1 MLRVSVQ
8 LITCAFALLVAGTS
22 VAQQPV
28 PASPLSAI
36 QQPAP
41 QHPVRA
47 DIDYRVITPQPT
59 ATKGI
64 EVIDFFWYGCPHCYN
79 LQPALERWIS
89 RKPADVTLRR
99 IPVVLRDSWAPHA
112 RIYYTLEALGEVE
125 RLHQRVYYSY
135 HVEELAM
142 SKPEVM
148 SDWAVRNGISRER
161 WDEAYNSAAVQRK
174 VEEAAR
180 LSRAYSVA
188 GTPSLVVNGR
198 YLTSSSMSESMNALI
213 VILDGLIDKMRREA
227 ALR

>member
-1 MLRVSVQ
+1 MLRAPAN
-8 LITCAFALLVAGTS
+8 LIACALALLVFFSSTGA
-22 VAQQPV
+22 AQQPAEGQR
-28 PASPLSAI
+28 PI
-36 QQPAP
+36 
-41 QHPVRA
+41 RA
-47 DIDYRVITPQPT
+47 DIEYRVIKPQPLSVT
-59 ATKGI
+59 SGI

-99 IPVVLRDSWAPHA
+99 IPAVLRDSWAPHA

-135 HVEELAM
+135 HVEELAL
-142 SKPEVM
+142 SSPGVVAE
-148 SDWAVRNGISRER
+148 WAVRNGISRER

-174 VEEAAR
+174 VEEAAK
-180 LSRAYSVA
+180 LSRAYSVT

-198 YLTSSSMSESMNALI
+198 YLTSSSMSESLNGVI

>member
-1 MLRVSVQ
+1 MLRMPAQ
-8 LITCAFALLVAGTS
+8 LIACAFTALLVFFSATGA
-22 VAQQPV
+22 AQQSVDLQRP
-28 PASPLSAI
+28 I
-36 QQPAP
+36 
-41 QHPVRA
+41 RA
-47 DIDYRVITPQPT
+47 EIEYRVIKPQPLSV
-59 ATKGI
+59 ASGI

-148 SDWAVRNGISRER
+148 SDWAVRNGIARER

-198 YLTSSSMSESMNALI
+198 YLTSSNMSESMNGLI
-213 VILDGLIDKMRREA
+213 MILDGLIDKMRREA